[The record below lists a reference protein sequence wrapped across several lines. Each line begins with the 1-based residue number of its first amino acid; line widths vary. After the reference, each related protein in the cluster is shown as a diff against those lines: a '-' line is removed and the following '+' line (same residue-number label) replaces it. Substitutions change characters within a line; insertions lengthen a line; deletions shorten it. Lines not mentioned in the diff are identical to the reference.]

1 MLSKAENTIQAT
13 LETLE
18 ILKDLNLR
26 DYDDTNDVYF
36 KGKADAYLIAI
47 RHIKGMQ
54 GGIND

>member
-13 LETLE
+13 WETLE
-18 ILKDLNLR
+18 ILRDLNLR
-26 DYDDTNDVYF
+26 DYDDTKDVYF

-54 GGIND
+54 GE

>member
-26 DYDDTNDVYF
+26 DYEDTQDVYF

-47 RHIKGMQ
+47 RHIEGMQ
-54 GGIND
+54 GD

>member
-1 MLSKAENTIQAT
+1 MQTLDIVEET

-18 ILKDLNLR
+18 ILRDLNLR
-26 DYDDTNDVYF
+26 DYEDTNDVYF

-54 GGIND
+54 GE

>member
-1 MLSKAENTIQAT
+1 MQTLNIVKET

-26 DYDDTNDVYF
+26 DYDDTKDVYF

-54 GGIND
+54 GE